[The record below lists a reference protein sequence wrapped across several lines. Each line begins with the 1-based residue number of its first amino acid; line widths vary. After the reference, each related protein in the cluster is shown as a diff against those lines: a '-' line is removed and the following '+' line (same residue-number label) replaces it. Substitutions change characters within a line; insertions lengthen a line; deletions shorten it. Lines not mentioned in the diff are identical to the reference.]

1 MIARSSQILVFWFL
15 LSDALL
21 LGFGWWLAYWIRFE
35 SGLIPLWSEIPT
47 EFKCLSAMPIAI
59 FLGIMAFHYTGQ
71 YSFDRTRRLREELN
85 GVVKGMALATLLIAT
100 ALFMSR
106 GGYESRIALGLF
118 FGLETGLVLLGRR
131 IGWSVIRRIRR
142 KGWDISN
149 ALIVGTGRVARRTAR
164 SLKRTTWMGIRP
176 IGFVEDKPSPR
187 CADLKIM
194 GCINDLPKLIE
205 KNKVGHIFI
214 ALPMN
219 RYQEAKRVFDALAAT
234 YADVRLV
241 PDIPGMAGLTM
252 RVSNL
257 EGQPLV
263 SLRENPYFGFNV
275 IVKRV
280 MDIFFSFSGLLVLS
294 PFLVLLAILVKI
306 SGQGPILFRQER
318 CGLNGASFQMLK
330 FRSMRVD
337 AEKGVGAVWAI
348 KGDDRVTSLGKF
360 LRASSLDELPQL
372 WNVLLGDMSLV
383 GPRPERPI
391 FTHKFSQVLPTY
403 MARHAMKAGITG
415 WAQVNGWRGNTS
427 LRKRL
432 QFDLYYIVHWTPWL
446 DLRILWMTIFH
457 GFRHKNA
464 Y

>member
-1 MIARSSQILVFWFL
+1 
-15 LSDALL
+15 
-21 LGFGWWLAYWIRFE
+21 
-35 SGLIPLWSEIPT
+35 
-47 EFKCLSAMPIAI
+47 
-59 FLGIMAFHYTGQ
+59 
-71 YSFDRTRRLREELN
+71 
-85 GVVKGMALATLLIAT
+85 
-100 ALFMSR
+100 
-106 GGYESRIALGLF
+106 
-118 FGLETGLVLLGRR
+118 
-131 IGWSVIRRIRR
+131 
-142 KGWDISN
+142 
-149 ALIVGTGRVARRTAR
+149 
-164 SLKRTTWMGIRP
+164 
-176 IGFVEDKPSPR
+176 
-187 CADLKIM
+187 
-194 GCINDLPKLIE
+194 
-205 KNKVGHIFI
+205 
-214 ALPMN
+214 
-219 RYQEAKRVFDALAAT
+219 
-234 YADVRLV
+234 
-241 PDIPGMAGLTM
+241 
-252 RVSNL
+252 
-257 EGQPLV
+257 
-263 SLRENPYFGFNV
+263 
-275 IVKRV
+275 
-280 MDIFFSFSGLLVLS
+280 
-294 PFLVLLAILVKI
+294 
-306 SGQGPILFRQER
+306 
-318 CGLNGASFQMLK
+318 MLK